1 MGMLAGSL
9 FSYQPAQV
17 TLPSNSLSIE
27 SEAIKIDDRNVMLNY
42 YSDNHKQYIDIE
54 LPAEIYNF
62 LQTYLP
68 EKKFGIVMELE
79 KQTAIKQ
86 AMEKIDSGD
95 FLKIPQVK
103 NVIPDE
109 EEKIY
114 TQTKNNLEVIKDKI
128 EKLKVLHESGILT
141 DEEFAEEKKNILKSL

>member
-1 MGMLAGSL
+1 MLAGSL